1 MILLIVREQ
10 YHIIWELILVV
21 ASVFIF
27 RSLWLLL
34 DSHFGTTFL
43 IPFLLIGIL
52 ISIPPLYIL
61 NRHLED
67 RKKK

>member
-1 MILLIVREQ
+1 MKEQ

-27 RSLWLLL
+27 RSLWLIL
-34 DSHFGTTFL
+34 DANFGANLL

-52 ISIPPLYIL
+52 LSIPPLYIL